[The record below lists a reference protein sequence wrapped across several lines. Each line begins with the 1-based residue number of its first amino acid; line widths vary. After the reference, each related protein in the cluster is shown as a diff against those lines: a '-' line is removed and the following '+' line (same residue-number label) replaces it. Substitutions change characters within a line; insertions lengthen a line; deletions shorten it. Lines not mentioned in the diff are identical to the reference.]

1 VVKGGD
7 YPVIYRTEA
16 EYRSYFEEAGFRQTY
31 SDLSYRHRR
40 FMKTASRLYRLPGV
54 PYGMANATRELLCI
68 VDDLLGNPSFLKTDL
83 HLLELKADNVQEHRF
98 SRYVRAS

>member
-1 VVKGGD
+1 
-7 YPVIYRTEA
+7 
-16 EYRSYFEEAGFRQTY
+16 
-31 SDLSYRHRR
+31 
-40 FMKTASRLYRLPGV
+40 
-54 PYGMANATRELLCI
+54 MANATRELLCI